1 MIPLIN
7 IPGGLN
13 MPDCLLKCNNLSA
26 CDEYFNEKVNNGF
39 LGDLEPGEGEI
50 DHLSGLIARELKKPL
65 LNLQESLSVAVFL
78 VWMGWLHYQE
88 GNYWGPVYQ
97 NMGLPPEQLKWQSV
111 LGNTFLQ
118 VVRKYNLYDFQGKL
132 PYIIPILAHGYVPN
146 WHLESYFE
154 DVILAI
160 YKNQE
165 KFELQIKREEIEHL
179 ISSWWSDYDGYE
191 KYQSKVAIL
200 ELVENKLNNILEAL
214 KHKDSL
220 LRLQSLQNKLI
231 NKIELNELLTF
242 PEDWLDK
249 KELEKTELKEHYNSL
264 LNWKEGQ
271 QIIETKNTELKLLER
286 DIKEVAEQ
294 ILQDWDKNL
303 TDPILNLPVSE
314 ISELIEK
321 IKVSQRMLVGLRGW
335 LLHLFAPAKYR
346 RFCGYRQR
354 LEEFLNP
361 LPIKYR
367 FLVNPCLILPQVLPK
382 LQDLLK
388 QYSIAVSELSELN
401 NTLREAI
408 AINEGLYT
416 EDLEELRARLDKL
429 TQELKEYK
437 SKLVVLGKGDFEE
450 GKEKLT
456 EQRNLRREINLL
468 WTQVPGNTDTLLN
481 YLPIIGKY
489 ADAKKLE
496 RRLIRTRKRIKEARE
511 HLKIFKN
518 PLYTLNE
525 STRVFILQGKEKAI
539 EFIYESLVLID
550 GFQKSKTERKSLIP
564 NRIKKAMLHWW
575 EQKGK
580 GLLEMALEEKAR
592 EREVEVNSG
601 LIIRKPVI
609 KFDSINKEVK
619 VILPRQPVGKKA
631 DAWFYV
637 LGESEQSQKMILP
650 LVVEKDVYWSEA
662 TELVLEHPEPIFHLL
677 FQCDNV
683 IRPWQINGIGRDDF
697 CMLFDKQGELV
708 IDGQLPVDGVYIITP
723 VGSSV
728 DPVEVV
734 REQLSDYWSDYEYRY
749 IDLENVDVVVVKT
762 GEDISIY
769 KRLAQL
775 QPMLLSQNALHG
787 ITAGYS
793 MIYQEQLPNLLFSIN
808 HPEEMQFY
816 GLRIDVPGQE
826 TIFKPLNELKTIVDK
841 DNVVYVSLTGLVE
854 KKYGLYKVT
863 LEKRGNIL
871 WSERCAVIPDL
882 KFIFDQQA
890 YKLQDNFKEMGKL
903 KFCSIY
909 KCEFIPDSMASAL
922 LRMISPNIVEFDTRQ
937 NDIQGSL
944 VFHFEQKFTID
955 VNIQIPVIRWR
966 HLNANWKAE
975 TEEIWH
981 EDLGDIEVKIPIVV
995 KKPINLSV
1003 GGGKQVISSLVRQGI
1018 AIFNLRR
1025 FSDTLFESDKSLQE
1039 IILSCSKTEIHS
1051 FVIMR
1056 VRTRWQVKKINLI
1069 QRLQDDNRHLL
1080 LEWQDLGRAINRVVR
1095 FWPLNIP
1102 DINPIEQ
1109 AIPDDV
1115 NRINITVP
1123 VNLMPPGRYRLQ
1135 LAIVDPWSNDIASI
1149 PEQATENC
1157 KDIDIGTKEEQLKT
1171 YLGKRLE
1178 IVAFYH
1184 KDQEIK
1190 PEINYWLEVTE
1201 LNPTFEEEIR
1211 LMGNV
1216 FSYAMDGSIDKMP
1229 FNPVSFYISD
1239 NKMPFLIDKDGDG
1252 VTYCRKCKVMFWEV
1266 AHMECRDSVILPDI
1280 ILVKVRGK

>member
-1 MIPLIN
+1 
-7 IPGGLN
+7 

-26 CDEYFNEKVNNGF
+26 CDEYFNKIVNNGF
-39 LGDLEPGEGEI
+39 LGDLEPRQGEI
-50 DHLSGLIARELKKPL
+50 DHLSALIARELKKPL
-65 LNLQESLSVAVFL
+65 LNLQGSLSIAVFL
-78 VWMGWLHYQE
+78 VWMGWLYYQE

-97 NMGLPPEQLKWQSV
+97 NLGLPPEQHKWQSV
-111 LGNTFLQ
+111 LGYTFLQ
-118 VVRKYNLYDFQGKL
+118 AVRKYNLYDFQGKL

-160 YKNQE
+160 YKNRE

-179 ISSWWSDYDGYE
+179 ISSWRNDYDGYE
-191 KYQSKVAIL
+191 KYQSKIAIL
-200 ELVENKLNNILEAL
+200 ELVENKLNNICEAL

-220 LRLQSLQNKLI
+220 LRLQSLHNKLI
-231 NKIELNELLTF
+231 NIIELNELLTF

-249 KELEKTELKEHYNSL
+249 KELEKVELKERYNSL
-264 LNWKEGQ
+264 LNWKEVQ
-271 QIIETKNTELKLLER
+271 QKTETKNTELKLLEL

-294 ILQDWDKNL
+294 ILQNWDKNL
-303 TDPILNLPVSE
+303 TSPILNLPMRE
-314 ISELIEK
+314 IRELIEK

-335 LLHLFAPAKYR
+335 LLRLFAPAKYR
-346 RFCGYRQR
+346 QFCSYRQR

-361 LPIKYR
+361 LPIKQI
-367 FLVNPCLILPQVLPK
+367 FLVNPWLRLPQILPK
-382 LQDLLK
+382 LQDLSK
-388 QYSIAVSELSELN
+388 QYSIVVSELAELN
-401 NTLREAI
+401 DTLREAK
-408 AINEGLYT
+408 ANNKGLNA
-416 EDLEELRARLDKL
+416 EDLEELQARLDNL

-437 SKLVVLGKGDFEE
+437 SKLVVLGKGDLEE

-456 EQRNLRREINLL
+456 EQRELRHRIDLL
-468 WTQVPGNTDTLLN
+468 QTQIPGNTDTLLN
-481 YLPIIGKY
+481 YLPIIDKY
-489 ADAKKLE
+489 AGAKKLE
-496 RRLIRTRKRIKEARE
+496 RRLIRIKKKIKEARE
-511 HLKIFKN
+511 NLKIFKN

-539 EFIYESLVLID
+539 EFIFESLMLID
-550 GFQKSKTERKSLIP
+550 GFHKSKTERESQIP
-564 NRIKKAMLHWW
+564 NRIKKALQHWW

-592 EREVEVNSG
+592 EREAEVNSG

-609 KFDSINKEVK
+609 KFDPIHKEVK
-619 VILPRQPVGKKA
+619 VILPRQPVEKKA

-637 LGESEQSQKMILP
+637 LGESEHNQKMILP

-662 TELVLEHPEPIFHLL
+662 TELVLEHPEPIYHLL
-677 FQCDNV
+677 FQCENV
-683 IRPWQINGIGRDDF
+683 IRPWQINGIGRDNF
-697 CMLFDKQGELV
+697 CMLFDKHGELV
-708 IDGQLPVDGVYIITP
+708 IDNQLPVDGVYIITP

-728 DPVEVV
+728 DLVEDV
-734 REQLSDYWSDYEYRY
+734 REQLSGYWSDYEYRY
-749 IDLENVDVVVVKT
+749 IDLENIDVVVVKT

-787 ITAGYS
+787 ITAGHS
-793 MIYQEQLPNLLFSIN
+793 MIYQEQLPSLLFSIN
-808 HPEEMQFY
+808 HPEEIQFY

-826 TIFKPLNELKTIVDK
+826 TVFKPLNELKGIVGK
-841 DNVVYVSLTGLVE
+841 DNVVYVFLAGLVE
-854 KKYGLYKVT
+854 KKYGLYKIT

-871 WSERCAVIPDL
+871 WSEQCAVIPDL
-882 KFIFDQQA
+882 KLIFDQQA
-890 YKLQDNFKEMGKL
+890 YKVQDNFREIGKL
-903 KFCSIY
+903 KFCSRH
-909 KCEFIPDSMASAL
+909 KCEFIPDSMASAV
-922 LRMISPNIVEFDTRQ
+922 LRTISPNTVEFDTRQ

-944 VFHFEQKFTID
+944 VYHFEQKFTID
-955 VNIQIPVIRWR
+955 VNIQIPGIRWR
-966 HLNANWKAE
+966 HLDAIWKAE

-981 EDLGDIEVKIPIVV
+981 EDLGDIEVKIPVIV
-995 KKPINLSV
+995 KKPIKLSI
-1003 GGGKQVISSLVRQGI
+1003 GGGKQVISSPVRQGI
-1018 AIFNLRR
+1018 ATFNLRR
-1025 FSDTLFESDKSLQE
+1025 FSDTLFESGKPLQE
-1039 IILSCSKTEIHS
+1039 IILSCAKTEIHP
-1051 FVIMR
+1051 FVMMR
-1056 VRTRWQVKKINLI
+1056 VRTRWQVKKVNLT
-1069 QRLQDDNRHLL
+1069 QRLQDDNRNLL
-1080 LEWQDLGRAINRVVR
+1080 LEWEDLGRAINRVVR
-1095 FWPLNIP
+1095 FWPLNMP

-1115 NRINITVP
+1115 HRIDITVP
-1123 VNLMPPGRYRLQ
+1123 VKLMPPGRYRLH
-1135 LAIVDPWSNDIASI
+1135 LTIVDPWSNDIASI

-1178 IVAFYH
+1178 IVALYH
-1184 KDQEIK
+1184 KEQEIK

-1239 NKMPFLIDKDGDG
+1239 NKIPFLIDKDGDG

-1266 AHMECRDSVILPDI
+1266 AHLECRDAVILPDI
-1280 ILVKVRGK
+1280 ILVKVRSK